1 MMVVGFNWP
10 VEHDNT
16 VALILDGELVFATEE
31 ERYSRHKHSPGEL
44 PFGSFNKLFNFM
56 HKNNLKPSDVDAF
69 ALNFDH
75 KKFLLI
81 RRYWAF
87 RDNLFMAAFSGVP
100 ILKNKN
106 FFTRLPFLDLNSL
119 AEYFIRHVYIKN
131 NEKMPD
137 KIKII
142 PVEHHIAH
150 AASAYYFSG
159 FRSCASLVLDGSGEK
174 DATSFYQIKNG
185 EFEKILSIPATY
197 GSIGLMYEASSY
209 KLGYENLEGP
219 GKIMGLAPYGN
230 KNQYYSKLK
239 KFLKINTNGLPFYF
253 DIGKKYRKSVN
264 YGEPYEK
271 IFDYITP
278 TINWDK
284 HGPINKNSA
293 DFAWA
298 VQKVAEEAVLA
309 AGEYVKESTEEKKL
323 VMAGGVAL
331 NAKANMELY
340 YANLFNDMFVFPAAN
355 DAGTTIG
362 AAAYVYEHELGG
374 KMKNK
379 RLESVYLGPEYSD
392 DEIKNVVEAS
402 KFKYEYVGDDVGVV
416 ADLVKK
422 GNILTWYQ
430 GRAELGP
437 RALGNRSII
446 ANPALPDTW
455 KTVNKIKGREWW
467 RPLAP
472 SLLSEHKNDYFIN
485 PVDHEFMILMFKFK
499 EGMKERVPA
508 VYHVDGTARPQTVS
522 YKQNKNWYN
531 MIKAFGEET
540 GEYLVVNT
548 SFNLAGEPLVETPKD
563 ALRSFGL
570 GGFDAMYMQGWL
582 IYKH

>member
-10 VEHDNT
+10 IEHDHT
-16 VALILDGELVFATEE
+16 VALILDGSLVFATEE
-31 ERYSRHKHSPGEL
+31 ERYTRHKHSPNEL
-44 PFGSFNKLFNFM
+44 PVSSFSKLFDFM

-69 ALNFDH
+69 ALNFDN
-75 KKFLLI
+75 KKKPAMVRYGDFRGTLI
-81 RRYWAF
+81 HVSILGTPIIKPRKELYRMA
-87 RDNLFMAAFSGVP
+87 LF
-100 ILKNKN
+100 
-106 FFTRLPFLDLNSL
+106 DLGLL
-119 AEYFIRHVYIKN
+119 AERFIKHVYIKN

-142 PVEHHIAH
+142 PVEHHLAH

-159 FRSCASLVLDGSGEK
+159 FKSCAGLVLDGYGER

-185 EFEKILSIPATY
+185 EFEKILFIPATY

-230 KNQYYSKLK
+230 KSQYYNRLK
-239 KFLKINTNGLPFYF
+239 RFLKINMDGLPFYF
-253 DIGKKYRKSVN
+253 DIDKRYRKSVN
-264 YGEPYEK
+264 YREPYEK
-271 IFDYITP
+271 IFDYVTSK
-278 TINWDK
+278 INWDR
-284 HGPINKNSA
+284 HGELDDKAS

-309 AGEYVKESTEEKKL
+309 AGEYIKESTGEKKL

-340 YANLFNDMFVFPAAN
+340 YANLFNDMFIFPAAN

-379 RLESVYLGPEYSD
+379 RLETVYLGPEYSD
-392 DEIKNVVEAS
+392 DEIKNVIESS
-402 KFKYEYVGDDVGVV
+402 KFKYEYIGDDVGVV

-422 GNILTWYQ
+422 GNILAWYQ

-446 ANPALPDTW
+446 ANPTLPDTW

>member
-10 VEHDNT
+10 LEHDNT

-31 ERYSRHKHSPGEL
+31 ERYTRHKHSPNEF
-44 PFGSFNKLFNFM
+44 PFGSFSKLFDFM
-56 HKNNLKPSDVDAF
+56 HKNNLKPSEIDAF
-69 ALNFDH
+69 ALNFNY
-75 KKFLLI
+75 KKSPLMLKFRSFENTLSRAIVSGLPIIKPKKDLYRIALLD
-81 RRYWAF
+81 F
-87 RDNLFMAAFSGVP
+87 KL
-100 ILKNKN
+100 
-106 FFTRLPFLDLNSL
+106 L
-119 AEYFIRHVYIKN
+119 AERFIKHVYMLN

-142 PVEHHIAH
+142 PVEHHLAH

-159 FRSCASLVLDGSGEK
+159 FGSCAGLVLDGFGEK
-174 DATSFYQIKNG
+174 DATSLYHIKNG

-197 GSIGLMYEASSY
+197 GSIGLMYEAASY
-209 KLGYENLEGP
+209 KLGYEFLEGP
-219 GKIMGLAPYGN
+219 GKLMGLAPYGN
-230 KNQYYSKLK
+230 KSKYYDRLK
-239 KFLKINTNGLPFYF
+239 KFLKIDSEALPFYF
-253 DIGKKYRKSVN
+253 EIDEKEKSVTKYR
-264 YGEPYEK
+264 EPYEK
-271 IFDYITP
+271 IFDRITP
-278 TINWDK
+278 KIKWNK
-284 HGPINKNSA
+284 HGELNKNAA

-298 VQKVAEEAVLA
+298 VQKVAEEAVLS
-309 AGEYVKESTEEKKL
+309 AGEYAKKLTGEDKL

-331 NAKANMELY
+331 NAKANMGLY
-340 YANLFNDMFVFPAAN
+340 YANLFNDLFIFPAAN

-379 RLESVYLGPEYSD
+379 RLENVYLGPEYSD
-392 DEIKNVVEAS
+392 DEIKNIINSS
-402 KFKYEYVGDDVGVV
+402 KFRYEYIGNDVGAV
-416 ADLVKK
+416 ANLVKK
-422 GNILTWYQ
+422 GNIVTFYQ

-446 ANPALPDTW
+446 ANPMMQDTW

-472 SLLSEHKNDYFIN
+472 SLLKEHKKDYFIN

-522 YKQNKNWYN
+522 YQQNKNWYN
-531 MIKAFGEET
+531 MIKAFGDET

-548 SFNLAGEPLVETPKD
+548 SFNLAGEPLVESPKD
-563 ALRSFGL
+563 ALKSFGL